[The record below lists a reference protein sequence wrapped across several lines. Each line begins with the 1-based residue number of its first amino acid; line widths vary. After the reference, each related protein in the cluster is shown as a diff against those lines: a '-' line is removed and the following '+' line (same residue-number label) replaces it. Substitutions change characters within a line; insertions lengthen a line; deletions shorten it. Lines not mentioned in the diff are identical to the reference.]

1 MLILVVEDDARVA
14 RFITRGLGEE
24 GYQVDVCTRGDEA
37 AEQGLASPYDLIL
50 LDWGLPGQDGLTVL
64 RQWRL
69 RGVQCPIIMLTA
81 RAGTDPLV
89 LALDAGAD
97 DYVEKP
103 FSFEVL
109 LARMRAHLRRR
120 LEHPTSLVHLGDT
133 ILDLRRRTLTRSGT
147 MVELSSREFALL
159 DLLLR
164 HRGDV
169 VSRTR
174 ILDRVWGVA
183 HDPSSN
189 VVEVYIRYLRV
200 KLDGESPSVAS
211 LIETVRGRGY
221 RLRTDDEVVASRGPG
236 PDDET

>member
-24 GYQVDVCTRGDEA
+24 GYDVDVCSRGDDA
-37 AEQGLASPYDLIL
+37 VAQGLAHPYDLIL

-64 RQWRL
+64 RHWRL

-103 FSFEVL
+103 FSFEAL
-109 LARMRAHLRRR
+109 LARLRAHLRRR
-120 LEHPTSLVHLGDT
+120 VEHPTSLVQLGDVV
-133 ILDLRRRTLTRSGT
+133 LDLRRRIVIRSGAT
-147 MVELSSREFALL
+147 IELSSREFALL

-164 HRGDV
+164 HRGEV
-169 VSRTR
+169 VTRTR

-189 VVEVYIRYLRV
+189 VVEVYVRYLRV
-200 KLDGESPSVAS
+200 KLDGESPSRPS

-221 RLRTDDEVVASRGPG
+221 RLRLDAELLTSGAPESG
-236 PDDET
+236 DET

>member
-64 RQWRL
+64 RHWRL

-103 FSFEVL
+103 FSFEAL
-109 LARMRAHLRRR
+109 LARIRAHLRRR

-200 KLDGESPSVAS
+200 KLDGESPAVAS

-221 RLRTDDEVVASRGPG
+221 RLRTDDEVVASQGPG